1 MKKIMVL
8 LIILGFMAA
17 GCASSALVKKDD
29 APAGKQSVIASDKP
43 VDVWLSPALTGD
55 APFRTLN
62 PGDEVKVLS
71 TSNVSALIEMK
82 DGSRGFVDVMKIS
95 K

>member
-8 LIILGFMAA
+8 LILCGSLMA
-17 GCASSALVKKDD
+17 GCASGGAVKKDD
-29 APAGKQSVIASDKP
+29 APAGKQAVIISDKT
-43 VDVWLSPALTGD
+43 VDVWLSPALTGA